1 MLFRSLSVVASL
13 LVSRELAVHARELAP
28 TTAGMARSGCARA
41 GAACGVRCCAP
52 PAARAP
58 PPPPPPPRAAAPPG
72 RCAAWCGALRRW
84 ERVALSFVNVATL
97 TVAVAIAIC
106 LRVLSIVL
114 WATYVTRAL
123 PAALVRQRA
132 AAADDAAA
140 NGDDVV
146 DWTPAW
152 TWGAA
157 LPLSA
162 AALIAQFVKLAF
174 ILAAARRVD
183 HLPHVA
189 SCGAHRRLAQQLAR
203 TAIKATVVVSPLS
216 VAAPVKAAAAAEAE
230 NPQ

>member
-1 MLFRSLSVVASL
+1 MTSPIVPNEGVL
-13 LVSRELAVHARELAP
+13 LGRARVPGFEHP
-28 TTAGMARSGCARA
+28 RIVT
-41 GAACGVRCCAP
+41 VR
-52 PAARAP
+52 
-58 PPPPPPPRAAAPPG
+58 
-72 RCAAWCGALRRW
+72 
-84 ERVALSFVNVATL
+84 
-97 TVAVAIAIC
+97 
-106 LRVLSIVL
+106 
-114 WATYVTRAL
+114 
-123 PAALVRQRA
+123 
-132 AAADDAAA
+132 
-140 NGDDVV
+140 GDDVV

-216 VAAPVKAAAAAEAE
+216 VAAPVKAAAAVEAE